1 MKVVSIPCGFETF
14 SNEEDDRKL
23 NVKLKILHEGKNFN
37 KTKFN
42 SSTINEAE
50 STLSDIPILGY
61 IKYDEEGNAVDFDE
75 HNMITKVVKDDN
87 GYSIEYKF
95 LERPLGVIPNNTE
108 ITYTEEDGKT
118 YLNCTGLIWK
128 HYSNS
133 AYQLLTESKSKSVS
147 MEIAVED
154 GEVDKADG
162 YYNIKKFSFLGIT
175 ILGDDIAPG
184 IEGASINTYSNFS
197 KYKKAIYDI
206 CKEMYSFKGKEE
218 NVLDKKKND
227 LLSIEEIDTSINSQL
242 KNKMVEVEDPY
253 WGGKYTAREYY
264 LRTILP
270 EEKIAI
276 LEDNINYC
284 NYYGVPY
291 SIDGDDVVLDY
302 ENRKSYIEEWREKKE
317 GEVIETFSK
326 EDTLKEL
333 VLEKFNEKEI
343 EIKNLTEE
351 LESLRKFKADKEMEE
366 YKVEVSSV
374 VSEFNSL
381 TEEEVKTFKESAI
394 KKEISLEDLR
404 KELSLLDYAK
414 LKENTKKFN
423 SDKGL
428 IVEEAK
434 INYSSTLEDENK
446 NTKSYEQIL
455 RKHSN
460 K

>member
-23 NVKLKILHEGKNFN
+23 NVKLKILHEGKNLN

-42 SSTINEAE
+42 LSTINEAE

-61 IKYDEEGNAVDFDE
+61 IKYDEEQNVVDFDE

-175 ILGDDIAPG
+175 ILGDDVAPG

-291 SIDGDDVVLDY
+291 SIDGDDV
-302 ENRKSYIEEWREKKE
+302 
-317 GEVIETFSK
+317 F
-326 EDTLKEL
+326 
-333 VLEKFNEKEI
+333 
-343 EIKNLTEE
+343 
-351 LESLRKFKADKEMEE
+351 
-366 YKVEVSSV
+366 
-374 VSEFNSL
+374 
-381 TEEEVKTFKESAI
+381 
-394 KKEISLEDLR
+394 
-404 KELSLLDYAK
+404 
-414 LKENTKKFN
+414 
-423 SDKGL
+423 
-428 IVEEAK
+428 
-434 INYSSTLEDENK
+434 
-446 NTKSYEQIL
+446 
-455 RKHSN
+455 
-460 K
+460 

>member
-1 MKVVSIPCGFETF
+1 
-14 SNEEDDRKL
+14 
-23 NVKLKILHEGKNFN
+23 
-37 KTKFN
+37 
-42 SSTINEAE
+42 
-50 STLSDIPILGY
+50 
-61 IKYDEEGNAVDFDE
+61 
-75 HNMITKVVKDDN
+75 
-87 GYSIEYKF
+87 
-95 LERPLGVIPNNTE
+95 NNTE

-154 GEVDKADG
+154 GEVDKTDG
-162 YYNIKKFSFLGIT
+162 YYNIKRFSFLGIT
-175 ILGDDIAPG
+175 ILGDDVAPG

-227 LLSIEEIDTSINSQL
+227 LLSIEDIDISINSQL

-253 WGGKYTAREYY
+253 WGGRYTAREYY

-317 GEVIETFSK
+317 EEVIETFSK

-333 VLEKFNEKEI
+333 VLEKFSEKET

-351 LESLRKFKADKEMEE
+351 LGVLRKFKADKEMEE
-366 YKVEVSSV
+366 YKVEVSSII
-374 VSEFNSL
+374 SEFNSL
-381 TEEEVKTFKESAI
+381 TEDEVKIFKESAI
-394 KKEISLEDLR
+394 NKELSLEDLR
-404 KELSLLDYAK
+404 KELSLLDYTK

-455 RKHSN
+455 KKHSN